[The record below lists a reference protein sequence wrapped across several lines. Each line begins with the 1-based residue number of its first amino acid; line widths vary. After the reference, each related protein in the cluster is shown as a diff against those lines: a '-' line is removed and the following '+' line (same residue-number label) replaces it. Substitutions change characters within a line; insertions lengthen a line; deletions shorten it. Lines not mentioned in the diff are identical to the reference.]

1 MRRTTLLLPL
11 LVTGLLA
18 SWACTRQPDS
28 TPSTPRNHPPETRP
42 AAPVAAPT
50 KRDQTP
56 QGPTVPPGVAYLPDL
71 TYCTLENKGSKEEL
85 KLDLAC
91 PQNGPGPFP
100 VVVVIHGGGWFYNS
114 RKNHVP
120 LILKL
125 AQQGYV
131 AATLSHRYSR
141 QVPFPAQ
148 VHDVKAAVRWLRAH
162 AGAYQIDRDR
172 FAALGYSSG
181 GHLACLLG
189 STSPA
194 DGLEGAGGH
203 ADPSSRVQ
211 AVVSYYGI
219 SDLAGLHEACE
230 KGEVPLPERLVMRP
244 ALEFFL
250 AGPPSQRADLY
261 AKASPITYARK
272 GAAPTLL
279 LHGTADRKVPVDQS
293 RRYAKKLQE
302 AGAEVELLEL
312 KDAPHDFTGEHE
324 EKANAAMLIFLA
336 KHLKEQ
342 PRPAAA
348 R

>member
-1 MRRTTLLLPL
+1 
-11 LVTGLLA
+11 
-18 SWACTRQPDS
+18 
-28 TPSTPRNHPPETRP
+28 
-42 AAPVAAPT
+42 
-50 KRDQTP
+50 
-56 QGPTVPPGVAYLPDL
+56 VPPGVKYLPDL
-71 TYCTLENKGSKEEL
+71 TYCKVDTNGSKEEL

-91 PQNGPGPFP
+91 PRNGAGPFP
-100 VVVVIHGGGWFYNS
+100 VVVVLHGGGWFYNS

-162 AGAYQIDRDR
+162 AGAYQIDPDR

-189 STSPA
+189 STAPA

-203 ADPSSRVQ
+203 ADQSSRVQ

-219 SDLAGLHEACE
+219 TDLAGLHEACE
-230 KGEVPLPERLVMRP
+230 KGEVPWPERPVMRT
-244 ALEFFL
+244 ALKIFL
-250 AGPPSQRADLY
+250 AGPPSQLAELY

-272 GAAPTLL
+272 DAAPTLL

-293 RRYAKKLQE
+293 RRYAKKLEE
-302 AGAEVELLEL
+302 AGAEVKLLEL
-312 KDAPHDFTGEHE
+312 KGAPHDFTGEHE
-324 EKANAAMLIFLA
+324 EKANAAMLKFLA
-336 KHLKEQ
+336 KHLKER

-348 R
+348 P